1 MVGALLFLRLT
12 SLRNL
17 AVQRIRRLRQPKY
30 LLGAAVAVGYFYYFF
45 FRRLG
50 MSGAASAL
58 GSPDAKDAG
67 VFAAD
72 LICALLCLMALIRI
86 AYAWIAPAEK
96 PGLNFSDAEI
106 AFLFPAPI
114 SRKTL
119 IHYRLLSSQFAILFS
134 ALVITVVF
142 NRGGSLGGHR
152 LLRAIGWWLILSI
165 IDLHLNGTKL
175 TLARLR
181 ERSAH
186 FVLWRV
192 VVVGA
197 IVLYVAAV
205 AWAAKSAA
213 AAYVPGSEGPMRAA
227 GLLVARLQGS
237 PAFRWLTLPFRIVL
251 GPYFATGYREFAVAM
266 VPAGLLL
273 ALHYAWVSNSGGE
286 FGEGSIALAEKKAAF
301 KAAALRGET
310 PRLGGAK
317 PRPSSGPFPL
327 APVGPP
333 EIAFLWKNLLS
344 MRSVLFSRR
353 ALYVLIGVSV
363 WLSIALKPLLMRH
376 DSVKA
381 GAVGIMVVVICAI
394 VSGYTLL
401 LGPQLARQ
409 DLRNDLP
416 SADLLKTYPLE
427 GWRLAL
433 GELLAPTAILTAV
446 LWVCVLASAGFV
458 DAAGGIEWL
467 TAGVRI
473 TVVACL
479 AVSAPLLC
487 LIQLIV
493 PNTIMVLMPG
503 WYQSSR
509 SRTAGVEMFGQRLL
523 FGLFQLLCALLVVV
537 PAGLA
542 AWLIIFSSKWV
553 IGVGPAVVLAAVVV
567 LPVLAGEAA
576 VGLWFLGGRFERF
589 DLSAE
594 SK

>member
-17 AVQRIRRLRQPKY
+17 AVHRIRRLRQPKY
-30 LLGAAVAVGYFYYFF
+30 LLGACVAVAYFYYFF
-45 FRRLG
+45 FRRLRLAG
-50 MSGAASAL
+50 GPSGFGTPQAADVGL
-58 GSPDAKDAG
+58 LTT
-67 VFAAD
+67 D
-72 LICALLCLMALIRI
+72 LICAALCLMAIIRV

-96 PGLNFSDAEI
+96 PGLNFTEAEI

-134 ALVITVVF
+134 AFIITVVF
-142 NRGGSLGGHR
+142 NRGGILGGHR
-152 LLRAIGWWLILSI
+152 ILRAVGWWLILSI
-165 IDLHLNGTKL
+165 IDLHLTGTKL

-192 VVVGA
+192 CAVA
-197 IVLYVAAV
+197 ALVLYVGAL
-205 AWAAKSAA
+205 AWALKGAATTYVAGAEGSMTTAAHIVDRLRESA
-213 AAYVPGSEGPMRAA
+213 V
-227 GLLVARLQGS
+227 
-237 PAFRWLTLPFRIVL
+237 FRWLAAPFSIVL
-251 GPYFATGYREFAVAM
+251 GPYFAAGYRDFAVAM
-266 VPAGLLL
+266 VPALILLG
-273 ALHYAWVSNSGGE
+273 LHYYWVSNIGGE
-286 FGEGSIALAEKKAAF
+286 FEEGSIALAEKKAAF
-301 KAAALRGET
+301 KAAAQRGEM
-310 PRLGGAK
+310 PRLGNSK
-317 PRPSSGPFPL
+317 PKARSGPFPL
-327 APVGPP
+327 AATGLP

-353 ALYVLIGVSV
+353 ALFIVVGLAL
-363 WLSIALKPLLMRH
+363 WLSFALKPLLMKR
-376 DSVKA
+376 DSANA
-381 GAVGIMVVVICAI
+381 GAIAVMVVVICAI
-394 VSGYTLL
+394 VAGYTLL
-401 LGPQLARQ
+401 LGPQIARQ

-433 GELLAPTAILTAV
+433 GELLAPTAILTAI
-446 LWVCVLASAGFV
+446 LWVTILASASFV
-458 DAAGGIEWL
+458 DAAGSIAWL
-467 TAGVRI
+467 TVGVRV
-473 TVVACL
+473 TVIACL
-479 AVSAPLLC
+479 AASAPILC

-503 WYQSSR
+503 WYQSTR

-523 FGLFQLLCALLVVV
+523 FGLFQMLCALVVVV

-553 IGVGPAVVLAAVVV
+553 IGIGPAVVLAAVVV

-576 VGLWFLGGRFERF
+576 VGLWFLGNRFERF
-589 DLSAE
+589 DLSTD
-594 SK
+594 SR